1 MSDSPLKDK
10 AGKEKEDL
18 IDITVDGKPLKAR
31 KGQMIIEVTD
41 EAGITIPRFCYHK
54 KLSVAANCRMCLIE
68 VEKAPKPLPACATPV
83 APDMVIKTG
92 SELAKGAQAGT
103 MEFLLINHPLDC
115 PICDQGGECE
125 LQDVALGYGNSSSE
139 YVETKRVVMDK
150 NIGPLI
156 STELT
161 RCIHCT
167 RCVRFG
173 EEISGVRELGATGR
187 GENTRIGTYI
197 AKSVNSELSGNVI
210 DLCPVGA
217 LTAKPSRFSARS
229 WELSQHQSVSPHDS
243 VGSNVF
249 VHVGNDEVKRV
260 VPRENEAVNETWISD
275 RDRFSY
281 EGLYTD
287 DRVTTPM
294 LRIDGELKPVD
305 WQTALE
311 ATAQAFKEN
320 LDQHGAK
327 SVAAMASATATIEE
341 QYLLQK
347 LMRGVGS
354 NNVDHRLTQTDFKD
368 QKRAPVMP
376 WLGMSL
382 EDLENV
388 NAALLI
394 GSNVRKEQPLA
405 ALRLRKAS
413 LKGAPISFI
422 NPRIYVMNFEPVHN
436 IGAAPRDMLLHA
448 LAVAVACDC
457 KDEVIARIS
466 SEASVTDAHRE
477 IAAQLKKADNAVVLL
492 GNLSVMHPNYSDLRA
507 IAACI
512 AKTTGAVLGYLPE
525 GGNTAGAWLAGCV
538 PHRTAGGAEIEQ
550 AGKNAAEMLS
560 EKTKLL
566 LLMGVE
572 PRYEQINAELAR
584 KICKESTL
592 IIMSTH
598 LSRHAVE
605 HANIVLPSAAF
616 AETAGTFVNAT
627 GAWQIFNGTTKPP
640 GEGRPA
646 WKILRV
652 IGNHLNLEGFDYE
665 SVAGIRDELKELC
678 RDIQLDNSYT
688 LDNIEVP
695 TRIDGNTLLRCGDL
709 PAYKADML
717 VRRARSLQK
726 TEDAQ
731 QNYVSLHG
739 TDMQRLGLAEDTVV
753 NAEQH
758 GQSVM
763 LKVRQDDGVPE
774 GCAWLPMGSMDL
786 AGFGCLF
793 EPVTL
798 VAGE

>member
-1 MSDSPLKDK
+1 MSDDQ
-10 AGKEKEDL
+10 
-18 IDITVDGKPLKAR
+18 INITVDGQQLKAR
-31 KGQMIIEVTD
+31 KGQMLIEVTD
-41 EAGITIPRFCYHK
+41 AAGITIPRFCYHK
-54 KLSVAANCRMCLIE
+54 KLSVAANCRMCLVE

-83 APDMVIKTG
+83 APDMVVKTG
-92 SELAKGAQAGT
+92 SELAAGAQQGT

-115 PICDQGGECE
+115 PICDQAGECE

-139 YVETKRVVMDK
+139 YIETKRVVMDK

-187 GENTRIGTYI
+187 GENMRIGTYI
-197 AKSVNSELSGNVI
+197 AKSVDSELSGNVI

-217 LTAKPSRFSARS
+217 LTAKPSRFTARS
-229 WELSQHQSVSPHDS
+229 WELNQYPSVSPHDS
-243 VGSNVF
+243 VGSNLF
-249 VHVGNDEVKRV
+249 VHVDNEQVRRV

-287 DRVTTPM
+287 DRVTSPM
-294 LRIDGELKPVD
+294 LRVDGELVPVD
-305 WQTALE
+305 WSTALAE
-311 ATAQAFKEN
+311 TAKALGESVE
-320 LDQHGAK
+320 QHGAE
-327 SVAAMASATATIEE
+327 SIAALGSATATIEE

-347 LMRGVGS
+347 LMRALGS
-354 NNVDHRLTQTDFKD
+354 DNVDHRLTQTDFND

-382 EDLENV
+382 EDLEQ
-388 NAALLI
+388 ASAGLLI

-413 LKGAPISFI
+413 LNGASISFI
-422 NPRIYVMNFEPVHN
+422 NPRVYPMNFDPQHN
-436 IGAAPRDMLLHA
+436 IGASPRDMLLHA

-457 KDEVIARIS
+457 KEEVVTRIAS
-466 SEASVTDAHRE
+466 QVTVTDVHRE
-477 IAAQLKKADNAVVLL
+477 IAEHLKNADKSVVLL
-492 GNLSVMHPNYSDLRA
+492 GNSSVMHPNYSDLRA
-507 IAACI
+507 IAFCI
-512 AKTTGAVLGYLPE
+512 AQATGATLGYLPE
-525 GGNTAGAWLAGCV
+525 SGNTAGAWLAGCV
-538 PHRTAGGAEIEQ
+538 PHRSAGGVETEHT
-550 AGKNAAEMLS
+550 GLNAAEMLHAPL
-560 EKTKLL
+560 KAIV
-566 LLMGVE
+566 LMGVE
-572 PRYEQINAELAR
+572 PRYEQINAAR
-584 KICKESTL
+584 ARRLLKDTTMV
-592 IIMSTH
+592 IISTH

-616 AETAGTFVNAT
+616 TETGGTFVNAT
-627 GAWQIFNGTTKPP
+627 GAWQMFNGTAAPP

-652 IGNHLNLEGFDYE
+652 LGNQLKLEGFDYD
-665 SVAGIRDELKELC
+665 SVEDVREDLKSLC
-678 RDIQLDNSYT
+678 RDIKLDNSYT
-688 LDNIEVP
+688 LDNIELP
-695 TRIDGNTLLRCGDL
+695 SSYGTGLLRCGDL
-709 PAYKADML
+709 PAYKSDML

-726 TEDAQ
+726 TADAQ
-731 QNYVSLHG
+731 QSCVVLNGS
-739 TDMQRLGLAEDTVV
+739 DMSALNLSENAVV
-753 NAEQH
+753 NAEQN
-758 GQSVM
+758 GDSVM
-763 LKVRQDDGVPE
+763 LKVKQDDGVPQ

-798 VAGE
+798 VAGD

>member
-1 MSDSPLKDK
+1 MSDAPVKDK
-10 AGKEKEDL
+10 SDV
-18 IDITVDGKPLKAR
+18 INITVDGQPVEAR

-41 EAGITIPRFCYHK
+41 AAGITIPRFCYHK
-54 KLSVAANCRMCLIE
+54 KLSVAANCRMCLVE

-83 APDMVIKTG
+83 APDMVIKTS
-92 SELAKGAQAGT
+92 SELAAGAQAGT

-115 PICDQGGECE
+115 PICDQAGECE
-125 LQDVALGYGNSSSE
+125 LQDVALGYGNSSSD
-139 YVETKRVVMDK
+139 YVESKRVVMDK

-187 GENTRIGTYI
+187 GENMRIGTYI
-197 AKSVNSELSGNVI
+197 AKSVDSELSGNVI

-217 LTAKPSRFSARS
+217 LTAKPSRFTARS
-229 WELSQHQSVSPHDS
+229 WELTQHQSVSPHDS
-243 VGSNVF
+243 VGSNLF
-249 VHVGNDEVKRV
+249 VHVDNDEVRRV
-260 VPRENEAVNETWISD
+260 VPCENESVNETWISD

-287 DRVTTPM
+287 DRINSPM
-294 LRIDGELKPVD
+294 VRIDGELKPVD

-311 ATAQAFKEN
+311 ATANALKESV
-320 LDQHGAK
+320 DKDGPK
-327 SVAAMASATATIEE
+327 SISAMASAAATIEE
-341 QYLLQK
+341 QFLLQK
-347 LMRGVGS
+347 LMRGLGS
-354 NNVDHRLTQTDFKD
+354 NNVDHRLTQTDFRD

-382 EDLENV
+382 EDLEKV
-388 NAALLI
+388 DAGLLI

-413 LKGAPISFI
+413 LAGANLSFI
-422 NPRIYVMNFEPVHN
+422 NPRVYEMNFDPQHN
-436 IGAAPRDMLLHA
+436 IGASPRDMVLHA

-457 KDEVIARIS
+457 KDEVVTRIS
-466 SEASVTDAHRE
+466 SEATVTDIHRE
-477 IAAQLKKADNAVVLL
+477 IAAQLKDADNAVVLL

-512 AKTTGAVLGYLPE
+512 AKTSGAKLGYLPE
-525 GGNTAGAWLAGCV
+525 SGNTAGAWLAGCV
-538 PHRTAGGAEIEQ
+538 PHRGPAGVEVEK
-550 AGKNAAEMLS
+550 AGLNAAEMIS
-560 EKTKLL
+560 DKTKVLV
-566 LLMGVE
+566 LMGVE
-572 PRYEQINAELAR
+572 PRYEQINAALAR
-584 KICKESTL
+584 KACKESTL
-592 IIMSTH
+592 IIISTH
-598 LSRHAVE
+598 VSRHAIE

-627 GAWQIFNGTTKPP
+627 GAWQMFNGTTKPP

-652 IGNHLNLEGFDYE
+652 LGNQLELEGFDYE
-665 SVAGIRDELKELC
+665 SVVGVREELKDLC

-688 LDNIEVP
+688 LDNVEVP
-695 TRIDGNTLLRCGDL
+695 SSAAGKELLRCGDL

-726 TEDAQ
+726 TSDAQ
-731 QNYVSLHG
+731 QNYVSLHSS
-739 TDMQRLGLAEDTVV
+739 DMQRLGLADNAVVSAEQNGDTV
-753 NAEQH
+753 
-758 GQSVM
+758 M
-763 LKVRQDDGVPE
+763 IKVKQDDGVPQ

-786 AGFGCLF
+786 AGFGCMF
-793 EPVTL
+793 EPVKL
-798 VAGE
+798 VAGA

>member
-1 MSDSPLKDK
+1 MSDDQ
-10 AGKEKEDL
+10 
-18 IDITVDGKPLKAR
+18 INITVDGQQLQAR
-31 KGQMIIEVTD
+31 KGQMLIEVTD
-41 EAGITIPRFCYHK
+41 AAGITIPRFCYHK
-54 KLSVAANCRMCLIE
+54 KLSVAANCRMCLVE

-83 APDMVIKTG
+83 APDMVVKTG
-92 SELAKGAQAGT
+92 SELATGAQQGT

-115 PICDQGGECE
+115 PICDQAGECE

-139 YVETKRVVMDK
+139 YIETKRVVMDK

-187 GENTRIGTYI
+187 GENMRIGTYI
-197 AKSVNSELSGNVI
+197 AKSVDSELSGNVI

-217 LTAKPSRFSARS
+217 LTAKPSRFTARS
-229 WELSQHQSVSPHDS
+229 WELNQFPSVSPHDS
-243 VGSNVF
+243 VGSNLF
-249 VHVGNDEVKRV
+249 VHVDNEEVKRV

-287 DRVTTPM
+287 DRVTSPM
-294 LRIDGELKPVD
+294 LRVDGELVPVD
-305 WQTALE
+305 WPTALAE
-311 ATAQAFKEN
+311 TAKALGESVE
-320 LDQHGAK
+320 QHGAD
-327 SVAAMASATATIEE
+327 SIAALGSATATIEE

-347 LMRGVGS
+347 LMRALGS
-354 NNVDHRLTQTDFKD
+354 NNVDHRLTQTDFND

-382 EDLENV
+382 EDLEQ
-388 NAALLI
+388 ASAGLLI

-413 LKGAPISFI
+413 LNGANISFI
-422 NPRIYVMNFEPVHN
+422 NPRVYPMNFDPQYN
-436 IGAAPRDMLLHA
+436 IGASPRDMLLHA

-457 KDEVIARIS
+457 KEEVVNRIAS
-466 SEASVTDAHRE
+466 QVTVTDVHRE
-477 IAAQLKKADNAVVLL
+477 IAKQLKESDKSVVLL
-492 GNLSVMHPNYSDLRA
+492 GNSSVMHPNYSDLRA
-507 IAACI
+507 IASCI
-512 AKTTGAVLGYLPE
+512 AQATGATLGYLPE

-538 PHRTAGGAEIEQ
+538 PHRSAGGVKTEHT
-550 AGKNAAEMLS
+550 GLNAAEMLNAPL
-560 EKTKLL
+560 KTIV
-566 LLMGVE
+566 LMGVE
-572 PRYEQINAELAR
+572 PRYEQINAARAR
-584 KICKESTL
+584 KLLKDTTMV
-592 IIMSTH
+592 IISTH

-616 AETAGTFVNAT
+616 TETAGTFVNAT
-627 GAWQIFNGTTKPP
+627 GAWQMFNGTAAPP

-652 IGNHLNLEGFDYE
+652 LGNQLKLEGFDYE
-665 SVAGIRDELKELC
+665 SAEDVRDELKSLC
-678 RDIQLDNSYT
+678 RDIRLDNSYT
-688 LDNIEVP
+688 LDNIELP
-695 TRIDGNTLLRCGDL
+695 SSYDTGAGLLRCGDL
-709 PAYKADML
+709 PAYKSDML

-726 TEDAQ
+726 TADAQ
-731 QNYVSLHG
+731 QSCVVLNSS
-739 TDMQRLGLAEDTVV
+739 DMSALNLTENAVV
-753 NAEQH
+753 NAEQN
-758 GQSVM
+758 GDTVM
-763 LKVRQDDGVPE
+763 LKVKQDDGVPQ

-798 VAGE
+798 VAGD